1 MAVAT
6 DTRAAQEAEDAPAAG
21 AAGPASPRLAPG
33 LKALLPGER
42 SIAELAGADG
52 AAFLLT
58 DRRVVYFGSSEAE
71 TAYASVR
78 LDDVSGVEV
87 ARRPRDRRPLLWA
100 VLGVAGA
107 FGVWQ
112 VSSNPAVGAAA
123 GAVVAAVS
131 AGLFADYWF
140 RPGGLAISFRS
151 AGGGVSGPV
160 DGKSS
165 GPAQAFAAQVEESRL
180 SARGRSA
187 GPAPDG
193 PASSPPRPSYPAV

>member
-6 DTRAAQEAEDAPAAG
+6 DTRAAQEADDAPVAG
-21 AAGPASPRLAPG
+21 AAGPASRS
-33 LKALLPGER
+33 LKTLLPGER

-78 LDDVSGVEV
+78 LDDISGVEV

-112 VSSNPAVGAAA
+112 VSSNPAIGAAA

-165 GPAQAFAAQVEESRL
+165 GPAEAFAAQVEESRL
-180 SARGRSA
+180 NPRGRTA
-187 GPAPDG
+187 WPAPDG
-193 PASSPPRPSYPAV
+193 PASEPPRPSYPGV